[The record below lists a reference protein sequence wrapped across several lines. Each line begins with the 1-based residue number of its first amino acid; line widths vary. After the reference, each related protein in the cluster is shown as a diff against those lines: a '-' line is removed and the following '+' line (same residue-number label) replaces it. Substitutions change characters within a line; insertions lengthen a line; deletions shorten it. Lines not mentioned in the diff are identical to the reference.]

1 MVKRIA
7 MILGGG
13 NSQLWDG
20 LCPTS
25 VTGKVT
31 SSEDGEL

>member
-1 MVKRIA
+1 MREIMVKRIA

-20 LCPTS
+20 LCPNFRYW
-25 VTGKVT
+25 
-31 SSEDGEL
+31 